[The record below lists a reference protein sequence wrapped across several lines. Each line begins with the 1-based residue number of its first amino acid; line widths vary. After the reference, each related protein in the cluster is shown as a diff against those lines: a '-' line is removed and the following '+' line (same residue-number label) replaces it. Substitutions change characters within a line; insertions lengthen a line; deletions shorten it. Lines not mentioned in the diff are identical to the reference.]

1 MKTWHAEGLGVK
13 TIAKRLERSTDTVSK
28 HVFKKNKRGKKKPV
42 GRPQTISDERFSTI
56 MSTYEAMLAE
66 AKNSAEVSAGALK
79 RRMRL
84 KCSLKTLHRAF
95 WARGVY
101 LRPMYEK
108 PTLTLDDKKA
118 RIAFAKKFKNRS
130 AQQWAKAPDAIIDN
144 KVFQVYTTGK
154 ARTMAGRRRM
164 RGTYRKRSSALAAA
178 HVKPSKALKQNTG
191 ARSVMIA
198 CAVGSGRVLMWHE
211 VKGAWNGDAAAAM
224 YAGPLSTS
232 LKKSAP
238 RKRAWDVMEDND
250 PSGYKSRKAVAAKE
264 TARIRTISLPPR
276 SPDLNP
282 LDYSIW
288 AEINKRMRL
297 QEQRWPAAKTE
308 SRQAFLGRL
317 RRTAKSLPPSYIDK
331 TVGSMAKRCEQVL
344 KARGGHF
351 PEGA

>member
-13 TIAKRLERSTDTVSK
+13 TIAKRLERSTDTVSQ

-56 MSTYEAMLAE
+56 MSTYEAMLAK
-66 AKNSAEVSAGALK
+66 AKNSAEVTAGALK

-84 KCSLKTLHRAF
+84 KSSLKTLHRAF

-108 PTLTLDDKKA
+108 PTLTYDDKQA
-118 RIAFAKKFKNRS
+118 RIAVAKKFKNRS
-130 AQQWAKAPDAIIDN
+130 AQQWAKAPDAIFDN

-154 ARTMAGRRRM
+154 ARIMAGRRRM

-264 TARIRTISLPPR
+264 TAMMGMS
-276 SPDLNP
+276 
-282 LDYSIW
+282 
-288 AEINKRMRL
+288 
-297 QEQRWPAAKTE
+297 
-308 SRQAFLGRL
+308 
-317 RRTAKSLPPSYIDK
+317 
-331 TVGSMAKRCEQVL
+331 
-344 KARGGHF
+344 
-351 PEGA
+351 

>member
-1 MKTWHAEGLGVK
+1 MKAWHAEGLGVK
-13 TIAKRLERSTDTVSK
+13 TIARRLERSTDTVSK
-28 HVFKKNKRGKKKPV
+28 HVFKKNERGKEKPV
-42 GRPQTISDERFSTI
+42 GRPQTISDERFAAI
-56 MSTYEAMLAE
+56 MSTYEAMLAK
-66 AKNSAEVSAGALK
+66 AKNSAEVTAGALK

-84 KCSLKTLHRAF
+84 KCNLKTLHRAF

-108 PTLTLDDKKA
+108 PTLTDDDKKA
-118 RIAFAKKFKNRS
+118 RVAFAKKFRKRT
-130 AQQWAKAPDAIIDN
+130 AKQWTKSPDAIIDN

-154 ARTMAGRRRM
+154 TRRMAARRRM
-164 RGTYRKRSSALAAA
+164 RGTYRKRQSTLSSA
-178 HVKPSKALKQNTG
+178 HVKPSKAQKQNTG

-198 CAVGSGRVLMWHE
+198 CAVGSGRILMWHE
-211 VKGAWNGDAAAAM
+211 VKGAWNGDAAATM
-224 YAGPLSTS
+224 YGGPLRTN
-232 LKKSAP
+232 LQRAAP

-264 TARIRTISLPPR
+264 VAGIRTISLPPR

-297 QEQRWPAAKTE
+297 QEKKWPASKRE
-308 SRQAFLGRL
+308 DRQDYLDRL
-317 RRTAKSLPPSYIDK
+317 RRTARNLPATYIEK
-331 TVGSMAKRCEQVL
+331 TVGALARRCEQVI